1 MRALGLLARQIGYE
15 QRAFWR
21 NASAAVFTF
30 VFPLLML
37 VIFGTIN
44 RDARIGMLGGL
55 SYNQYFVPGIVA
67 FGVISACYTKLAM
80 TLTIQREAGVL
91 KRLRGTPL
99 PPWLFM
105 AGQIGSSLLVSALLV
120 ALTTA
125 LGVAAYGVRFPGH
138 WVALALALAAGAFC
152 FCALGIAITAAIPSA
167 TAAPA
172 IVNGLLFPVLFI
184 SGTFYPLAP
193 GSWLA
198 RVAELLPIRPFEEAL
213 FRAFDPG
220 AAGHAV
226 AVQPLVALALWGVG
240 ALLVA
245 LRSFRWEPATR

>member
-1 MRALGLLARQIGYE
+1 MRTLGMLARQIAYE

-21 NASAAVFTF
+21 NSAAAVFTF

-37 VIFGTIN
+37 TIFGTIN
-44 RDARIGMLGGL
+44 RDSRIGMLGGI

-80 TLTIQREAGVL
+80 SLAILRDAGAL

-99 PPWLFM
+99 PPWVYM

-120 ALTTA
+120 VLTTV
-125 LGVAAYGVRFPGH
+125 LGVLAYGVVFPGH
-138 WVALALALAAGAFC
+138 YAALILALGAGAFC
-152 FCALGIAITAAIPSA
+152 FCALGIAMTAAIPSA

-193 GSWLA
+193 GSVLA
-198 RVAELLPIRPFEEAL
+198 RVAEVFPIRPFEEAI
-213 FRAFDPG
+213 FRAFDP
-220 AAGHAV
+220 AATGSGI
-226 AVQPLVALALWGVG
+226 AVQPLLALTLWGAG
-240 ALLVA
+240 GLIVA
-245 LRSFRWEPATR
+245 LRAFRWEPSTR